1 MSLHTKRLSAS
12 PVRCSQI
19 HSFNIPVTPPDLS
32 ALSGEEKARL
42 LRLVERWQ
50 NEPAA
55 LLTMILEIQ
64 EIWGYL
70 PERAFEYVASALKV
84 PLVDLF
90 AIREFYDLLHG
101 APVPARIGLC
111 TNTPCA
117 VRGGGRVAKLLS
129 EALAKHPD
137 VGLHLE
143 ELPCQGCCD
152 LAPVAVLPVD
162 RRPETRDRSVTVRLT
177 TRTASRFARAI
188 EGGESDLF
196 SRLKS
201 PVSGPS
207 TGGRVRLTPTRV
219 AYRNLHRPE
228 AHRLD
233 VFRAHGGYA
242 TLERVLRTSSP
253 EDMIAAITDSGL
265 LGAGGAG
272 FPTGRKWGA
281 VRKAPGDQKFIVV
294 NADEGEP
301 GTFKDRPI
309 LERDPHLLIEGAAI
323 AAYAV
328 GTTQGFIYL
337 RGEYRLA
344 RERLDCALAEARGAG
359 FLGGR
364 IAGTPFSLELHLRLG
379 AGSYAAGDETAML
392 ESLEGRPALPRV
404 KPPYPSDHGLF
415 GRPTLVNNVETLAA
429 VPAILERGPAWYRGL
444 GRNGSAG
451 VKVYCLSGDVTRPGN
466 YELPRGLTARE
477 LIFTHG
483 GSARR
488 KTPLKAFLVGGAS
501 GGFLPPGELDIP
513 LEIASLRAKGADL
526 GSGAVVVVGAQ
537 SCLLYL
543 ARRETR
549 FFAKESCGACDP
561 CRLGTPVLLG
571 ELEGLLDVRTRARAE
586 ARIQELGAVLADSS
600 RCGLGQ
606 VAANP
611 LLSVLRHFP
620 DEIAAHTA
628 GRCPAGVCGRGP
640 RRA

>member
-1 MSLHTKRLSAS
+1 M
-12 PVRCSQI
+12 
-19 HSFNIPVTPPDLS
+19 
-32 ALSGEEKARL
+32 
-42 LRLVERWQ
+42 
-50 NEPAA
+50 
-55 LLTMILEIQ
+55 MLEVQ

-70 PERAFEYVASALKV
+70 PERALEHVASALKI

-111 TNTPCA
+111 ANTPCT
-117 VRGGGRVAKLLS
+117 VRGGGRVAMRLRKV
-129 EALAKHPD
+129 LAKHPD
-137 VGLHLE
+137 IGLHLE

-152 LAPVAVLPVD
+152 SAPVAVVRGDRRPGTRD
-162 RRPETRDRSVTVRLT
+162 RRPETGDRSHPIRLT
-177 TRTASRFARAI
+177 PRRAALLARALVKG
-188 EGGESDLF
+188 EGDFVSQLQ
-196 SRLKS
+196 S
-201 PVSGPS
+201 PVSS
-207 TGGRVRLTPTRV
+207 LSGGRVRLTPTRV

-253 EDMIAAITDSGL
+253 EEVIAAITESGL

-272 FPTGRKWGA
+272 FPTGRKWAA
-281 VRKAPGDQKFIVV
+281 VRNAPGDQKFTVV

-328 GTTQGFIYL
+328 GATQGFIYL

-344 RERLDCALAEARGAG
+344 RDRLACALAEARGAG
-359 FLGGR
+359 FLGEE

-379 AGSYAAGDETAML
+379 AGSYVAGDETAMF
-392 ESLEGRPALPRV
+392 ESLEGRPPLPRV
-404 KPPYPSDHGLF
+404 KPPYPSDRGLF

-444 GRNGSAG
+444 GRNGSSG
-451 VKVYCLSGDVTRPGN
+451 VKVLCLSGDVARPGN

-483 GSARR
+483 HGARR
-488 KTPLKAFLVGGAS
+488 KMPLKAFLVGGAS
-501 GGFLPPGELDIP
+501 GGFLPPEELDIP
-513 LEIASLRAKGADL
+513 LEIAPLRAKGADL
-526 GSGAVVVVGAQ
+526 GSGAVVVVGAGH
-537 SCLLYL
+537 CLLDL

-549 FFAKESCGACDP
+549 FFARESCGACDP
-561 CRLGTPVLLG
+561 CRLGTPALLK
-571 ELEGLLDVRTRARAE
+571 ELDGLLDMRTRARAE
-586 ARIQELGAVLADSS
+586 SLIRDLGAVLADSS

>member
-1 MSLHTKRLSAS
+1 
-12 PVRCSQI
+12 
-19 HSFNIPVTPPDLS
+19 
-32 ALSGEEKARL
+32 
-42 LRLVERWQ
+42 
-50 NEPAA
+50 
-55 LLTMILEIQ
+55 
-64 EIWGYL
+64 
-70 PERAFEYVASALKV
+70 
-84 PLVDLF
+84 
-90 AIREFYDLLHG
+90 
-101 APVPARIGLC
+101 
-111 TNTPCA
+111 
-117 VRGGGRVAKLLS
+117 
-129 EALAKHPD
+129 
-137 VGLHLE
+137 
-143 ELPCQGCCD
+143 
-152 LAPVAVLPVD
+152 LAPVAVIFGD
-162 RRPETRDRSVTVRLT
+162 GRPETGDGSITIRLT
-177 TRTASRFARAI
+177 SGAASRLARALV
-188 EGGESDLF
+188 GGEGDFVSQ
-196 SRLKS
+196 LKS
-201 PVSGPS
+201 PVSGLL

-253 EDMIAAITDSGL
+253 DDVIAAIAKSGL

-301 GTFKDRPI
+301 GTFKDRLI

-328 GTTQGFIYL
+328 GATQGFIYL

-344 RERLDCALAEARGAG
+344 RKRLVSALAEARAAG
-359 FLGGR
+359 FLGEG
-364 IAGTPFSLELHLRLG
+364 IAGTAFSLELHLRLG
-379 AGSYAAGDETAML
+379 AGSYVAGDETAMF

-404 KPPYPSDHGLF
+404 KPPYPSDLGLF

-429 VPAILERGPAWYRGL
+429 VPAILEKGPVWYRGL
-444 GRNGSAG
+444 GRDGSAG

-483 GSARR
+483 RGARR
-488 KTPLKAFLVGGAS
+488 KMPIKAFLVGGAS
-501 GGFLPPGELDIP
+501 GGFLPPEELDIP
-513 LEIASLRAKGADL
+513 LEIATLRAKGADL
-526 GSGAVVVVGAQ
+526 GSGAVVVIGANN
-537 SCLLYL
+537 CLLDL

-549 FFAKESCGACDP
+549 FFARESCGACDP
-561 CRLGTPVLLG
+561 CRLGTPALLK
-571 ELEGLLDVRTRARAE
+571 ELDGLLDLSTRARAE
-586 ARIQELGAVLADSS
+586 SRIQDLGAVLADSS

-606 VAANP
+606 VAASP

-628 GRCPAGVCGRGP
+628 GRCPAGVCGRRS
-640 RRA
+640 RRGR

>member
-1 MSLHTKRLSAS
+1 
-12 PVRCSQI
+12 VRFSQI
-19 HSFNIPVTPPDLS
+19 QSFNTAVAPPDLS

-42 LRLVERWQ
+42 LRCVERWR

-55 LLTMILEIQ
+55 LLTMLLEIQ

-70 PERAFEYVASALKV
+70 PDRALEYVGYVLKI

-90 AIREFYDLLHG
+90 AIREFYDLLHK
-101 APVPARIGLC
+101 APPPARIRLC
-111 TNTPCA
+111 MNTACA

-129 EALAKHPD
+129 EALAKQPD
-137 VGLHLE
+137 LGLHLE

-152 LAPVAVLPVD
+152 LAPVAALPVD
-162 RRPETRDRSVTVRLT
+162 LRPETRDRSVTVRLT
-177 TRTASRFARAI
+177 TRTASRLGRALVN
-188 EGGESDLF
+188 GESDLL
-196 SRLKS
+196 SRVKS
-201 PVSGPS
+201 PVSSLS
-207 TGGRVRLTPTRV
+207 TGGCVRLTPTRV
-219 AYRNLHRPE
+219 TYRNLHRPE

-242 TLERVLRTSSP
+242 TLEQVVRTSSP
-253 EDMIAAITDSGL
+253 EDVIAAITESGL

-309 LERDPHLLIEGAAI
+309 LERDPHLLIEGTAI

-328 GTTQGFIYL
+328 GAPQGFIYL

-344 RERLDCALAEARGAG
+344 RERLAFALAEARGAG
-359 FLGGR
+359 FLGDR
-364 IAGTPFSLELHLRLG
+364 IAGSPFSLELHLRLG
-379 AGSYAAGDETAML
+379 AGSYVAGDETAML
-392 ESLEGRPALPRV
+392 ESLEGRPALPRA
-404 KPPYPSDHGLF
+404 KPPFPSDRGLF
-415 GRPTLVNNVETLAA
+415 GHPTLVNNVETLAA
-429 VPAILERGPAWYRGL
+429 VPTILEKGPAWYRGL

-451 VKVYCLSGDVTRPGN
+451 VKVYCLSGDVARPGN

-477 LIFTHG
+477 LIFGYG
-483 GSARR
+483 GGLRR
-488 KTPLKAFLVGGAS
+488 TKPLKAFLVGGAS
-501 GGFLPPGELDIP
+501 GGFLPPEELDIP
-513 LEIASLRAKGADL
+513 LEIAPLRAKGADL

-537 SCLLYL
+537 NCLLDL

-561 CRLGTPVLLG
+561 CRLGTPALLG
-571 ELEGLLDVRTRARAE
+571 ELDGLLDVRTRARAE

-611 LLSVLRHFP
+611 VLSVLRHFP

-628 GRCPAGVCGRGP
+628 GRCPVGVCGRRS
-640 RRA
+640 RRGG

>member
-1 MSLHTKRLSAS
+1 MRF
-12 PVRCSQI
+12 SQI

-32 ALSGEEKARL
+32 PLSGEEKADL
-42 LRLVERWQ
+42 LRLVERWR

-55 LLTMILEIQ
+55 LLTMLVEIQ
-64 EIWGYL
+64 ETWGCL
-70 PERAFEYVASALKV
+70 PERMLEYVAFATKV

-101 APVPARIGLC
+101 GPVPPRIGLC
-111 TNTPCA
+111 TNTSCA
-117 VRGGGRVAKLLS
+117 VRGGERVARLLS
-129 EALAKHPD
+129 GALAKHPD
-137 VGLHLE
+137 VALHLE

-162 RRPETRDRSVTVRLT
+162 RGPETRERSVTVRLT
-177 TRTASRFARAI
+177 TRTASRLARAI
-188 EGGESDLF
+188 EGGEFD
-196 SRLKS
+196 RLSHLGS
-201 PVSGPS
+201 PVRGPS
-207 TGGRVRLTPTRV
+207 TGGGVKLTPTRV
-219 AYRNLHRPE
+219 AYRNLHRPQ
-228 AHRLD
+228 AHHLD
-233 VFRAHGGYA
+233 VFRGHGGYA

-253 EDMIAAITDSGL
+253 EDVIAAITESGL

-281 VRKAPGDQKFIVV
+281 VRNASSDQKFIVV

-328 GTTQGFIYL
+328 GATQGFIYL

-344 RERLDCALAEARGAG
+344 RERLACALAEARGAG
-359 FLGGR
+359 FLGEG

-379 AGSYAAGDETAML
+379 AGSYVAGDETAMF

-404 KPPYPSDHGLF
+404 KPPYPSDRGLF

-429 VPAILERGPAWYRGL
+429 VPVILDKGPAWYRGL
-444 GRNGSAG
+444 GQNGSAG

-466 YELPRGLTARE
+466 YEVPRGLTAHE

-483 GSARR
+483 GGARR

-537 SCLLYL
+537 HCLLDL

-628 GRCPAGVCGRGP
+628 GHCPAGVCGRGP

>member
-1 MSLHTKRLSAS
+1 M
-12 PVRCSQI
+12 
-19 HSFNIPVTPPDLS
+19 
-32 ALSGEEKARL
+32 
-42 LRLVERWQ
+42 
-50 NEPAA
+50 
-55 LLTMILEIQ
+55 MLEIQ

-70 PERAFEYVASALKV
+70 PERALEYVASALKI

-90 AIREFYDLLHG
+90 AIREFYDLLHS
-101 APVPARIGLC
+101 APVSAHVGLC
-111 TNTPCA
+111 SNTPCA
-117 VRGGGRVAKLLS
+117 VRGGGWVASLLRK
-129 EALAKHPD
+129 ALAKHPD

-152 LAPVAVLPVD
+152 LAPVAVVRGD
-162 RRPETRDRSVTVRLT
+162 GRRETGDWGPEAGNRSITIRLT
-177 TRTASRFARAI
+177 SGAASRLAGALV
-188 EGGESDLF
+188 GGEGDFVSQ
-196 SRLKS
+196 LKS
-201 PVSGPS
+201 PVSRLA
-207 TGGRVRLTPTRV
+207 TGGRVKLTPTRV
-219 AYRNLHRPE
+219 AYRNLHRPQ
-228 AHRLD
+228 AHHLD

-242 TLERVLRTSSP
+242 ILERVLRTSSP
-253 EDMIAAITDSGL
+253 DAVIAAITDSGL

-272 FPTGRKWGA
+272 FPTGRKWEA
-281 VRKAPGDQKFIVV
+281 VRRAPRDPKFIVV

-323 AAYAV
+323 AAYAI
-328 GTTQGFIYL
+328 GATQGFIYL

-344 RERLDCALAEARGAG
+344 RERMTSALAEARGAG
-359 FLGGR
+359 FLGDR

-379 AGSYAAGDETAML
+379 AGSYVAGDETAML
-392 ESLEGRPALPRV
+392 ESLEGRPALPRA
-404 KPPYPSDHGLF
+404 KPPFPSDRGLF

-466 YELPRGLTARE
+466 YELPRGVTARE
-477 LIFTHG
+477 LIFMHG
-483 GSARR
+483 GGARR

-526 GSGAVVVVGAQ
+526 GSGAVVVVGAEH
-537 SCLLYL
+537 CLLDL

-561 CRLGTPVLLG
+561 CRLGTPVLVK
-571 ELEGLLDVRTRARAE
+571 ELEGLLDPRTRSQAE
-586 ARIQELGAVLADSS
+586 TRIRELGAALLDSS

-606 VAANP
+606 VAAFP
-611 LLSVLRHFP
+611 LLSILRHFP
-620 DEIAAHTA
+620 DEIAAHGP
-628 GRCPAGVCGRGP
+628 GRCPVGVCGRRP
-640 RRA
+640 RKGR